1 MLAKLFSEFKEFG
14 ALKSENNEDSIDSIK
29 HSAMIEIE
37 SEKPKKKEEV
47 KQKHK
52 RARTSVMDQG
62 DVYIQKMQQREAL

>member
-1 MLAKLFSEFKEFG
+1 VENHVDISKIQVNLAQQIEKKMMLAKLFSEFKEFG

-47 KQKHK
+47 K
-52 RARTSVMDQG
+52 
-62 DVYIQKMQQREAL
+62 

>member
-1 MLAKLFSEFKEFG
+1 MENHVDISKIQVNLAQQIEKKMMLAKLFSEFKEFG

-47 KQKHK
+47 K
-52 RARTSVMDQG
+52 
-62 DVYIQKMQQREAL
+62 